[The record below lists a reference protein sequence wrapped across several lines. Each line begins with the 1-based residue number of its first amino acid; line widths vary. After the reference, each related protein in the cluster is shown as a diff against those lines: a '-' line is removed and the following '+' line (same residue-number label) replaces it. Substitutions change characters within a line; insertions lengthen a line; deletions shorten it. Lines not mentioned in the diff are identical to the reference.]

1 MTTQAHSGKKLADL
15 TFSNRLYKRAPFL
28 FAKVAPEPLSQPKI
42 IHINTELL
50 KRLEIDPNL
59 TSNPSFLRFING
71 DLDFE
76 GLFFGASFYSGHQFG
91 HYVPR
96 LGDGR
101 AIMLGEVETHDHNFF
116 ELQLKGSGLTP
127 FSRMGDG
134 KAVVR
139 SSIREY
145 LASAHLKA
153 LGIPTT
159 EALSLISG
167 ADDVYRETVEKSAM
181 VMRVAESFLRF
192 GHFQYYA
199 HTNQLEELKV
209 LVDFV
214 VDNYFTTFK
223 GHPNAYV
230 LFYQEVVK
238 RTAKLFAKW
247 QSVGFCHGV
256 LNTDNMSILG
266 LTLDYGPYGFIENF
280 DQDYICNHSDH
291 EGRYSLG
298 NQPGIG
304 MWNLEM
310 LGVALASLIS
320 EEDRKRTL
328 ETYPQIFFVE
338 YRRLLLEKCGLVK
351 QYESDDDFLRSLLNM
366 LVVTK
371 VDYTQFFRS
380 LSSYEAGTTS
390 LNNIPDRGELRAWL
404 LDYDR
409 RLGMEDVKATD
420 RHHKMLAV
428 NPKFIL
434 RNFVAQIAIDDPS
447 VISKMFEVL
456 TRPYEEWSEHEE
468 WAGSA
473 PVKYRNLSV
482 SCSS

>member
-15 TFSNRLYKRAPFL
+15 TFSNRLYKTAPFL
-28 FAKVAPEPLSQPKI
+28 FVKVAPEALTQPKI
-42 IHINTELL
+42 VHINNELL
-50 KRLEIDPNL
+50 NRLEIDPNL

-76 GLFFGASFYSGHQFG
+76 GLFFGSSFYSGHQFG

-101 AIMLGEVETHDHNFF
+101 AIMLGEVLTESNHFF

-134 KAVVR
+134 KAVLR

-153 LGIPTT
+153 LNIPTT
-159 EALSLISG
+159 EALSLIRG
-167 ADDVYRETVEKSAM
+167 EDDVYRETVEKSAI
-181 VMRVAESFLRF
+181 VMRVSESFLRF

-199 HTNQLEELKV
+199 HTNKLSELKV

-214 VDNYFTTFK
+214 VDNYFTAFK
-223 GHPNAYV
+223 GHPNSYV

-328 ETYPQIFFVE
+328 DTYPQIFFVE
-338 YRRLLLEKCGLVK
+338 YRRLLLEKCGLAK
-351 QYESDDDFLRSLLNM
+351 QLESDEDFLRSLLNM

-371 VDYTQFFRS
+371 VDYTQFFRA
-380 LSSYEAGTTS
+380 LSRYEAGHLTLKNLAES
-390 LNNIPDRGELRAWL
+390 NELRQWL
-404 LDYDR
+404 IQYDS
-409 RLGMEDVKATD
+409 RLSLEETLATE
-420 RHHKMLAV
+420 RHNKMLET
-428 NPKFIL
+428 NPKYIL
-434 RNFVAQIAIDDPS
+434 RNYVAQIAIDNPEI
-447 VISKMFEVL
+447 ISKMFDVL
-456 TRPYEEWSEHEE
+456 THPYEEWNEHEE
-468 WAGSA
+468 WAGPA

>member
-1 MTTQAHSGKKLADL
+1 MTTQALSRKKLADL
-15 TFSNRLYKRAPFL
+15 NFTNRLYMTAPFL
-28 FAKVAPEPLSQPKI
+28 FAKVAPEPLKNPKI
-42 IHINTELL
+42 LHVNSALL
-50 KRLEIDPNL
+50 NQLNIDENL
-59 TSNPSFLRFING
+59 IGNPSFLRFLNG

-101 AIMLGEVETHDHNFF
+101 AATVAEIETDEHKFF

-153 LGIPTT
+153 LNIPTT
-159 EALSLISG
+159 EALGIITG
-167 ADDVYRETVEKSAM
+167 DDDVYREQIEKGSM
-181 VMRVAESFLRF
+181 VMRVSESFLRF

-199 HTNQLEELKV
+199 HTNQEQELKT
-209 LVDFV
+209 LVNFV
-214 VDNYFTTFK
+214 VDHYFIHFK
-223 GHPNAYV
+223 DHPNSYN
-230 LFYQEVVK
+230 LFFQEVVK
-238 RTAKLFAKW
+238 RTAKLFAGW

-328 ETYPQIFFVE
+328 ETYPKIFFVE
-338 YRRLLLEKCGLVK
+338 YRRLLLEKCGLYQPV
-351 QYESDDDFLRSLLNM
+351 EADEEFLRLLLNM

-371 VDYTQFFRS
+371 VDYTQFFRA
-380 LSSYEAGTTS
+380 LSHYEKGGE
-390 LNNIPDRGELRAWL
+390 LKNIPGSSELKIWL
-404 LDYDR
+404 VQYEE
-409 RLGMEDVKATD
+409 RLSMEETSQNV
-420 RHHKMLAV
+420 RLEKMLAM

-434 RNFVAQIAIDDPS
+434 RNYVAQMAIDNPS
-447 VISKMFEVL
+447 LVEKMFEVL
-456 TRPYEEWSEHEE
+456 THPFEEWNDHEE
-468 WAGSA
+468 WAGPA
-473 PVKYRNLSV
+473 PVRYRNLSV

>member
-15 TFSNRLYKRAPFL
+15 TFSNRLYKTAPFL
-28 FAKVAPEPLSQPKI
+28 FARVTPRPLTAPKI
-42 IHINTELL
+42 IHINNRILNE
-50 KRLEIDPNL
+50 LEIDSNQL
-59 TSNPSFLRFING
+59 TNPSFLRFING

-101 AIMLGEVETHDHNFF
+101 AVMLGEVQSSENKFF

-134 KAVVR
+134 RAVVR

-167 ADDVYRETVEKSAM
+167 EDDIYRETIEKSAM

-199 HTNQLEELKV
+199 HTNQTEELKD
-209 LVDFV
+209 LVNFV
-214 VDNYFTTFK
+214 VDNYFINFK
-223 GHPNAYV
+223 DHPNSNV

-238 RTAKLFAKW
+238 RTAKLFARW
-247 QSVGFCHGV
+247 QAVGFCHGV
-256 LNTDNMSILG
+256 LNTDNISILG
-266 LTLDYGPYGFIENF
+266 LTLDYGPFGFIEDF

-310 LGVALASLIS
+310 LGEALASVIS
-320 EEDRKRTL
+320 VEDRKRTL
-328 ETYPQIFFVE
+328 DTYPQIFFIE
-338 YRRLLLEKCGLVK
+338 YRRLLLEKCGLSK
-351 QYESDDDFLRSLLNM
+351 QFEDDENLLKSLLNM

-371 VDYTQFFRS
+371 IDYTQFFRA
-380 LSSYEAGTTS
+380 LSHYEKGTKV
-390 LNNIPDRGELRAWL
+390 LNNIVASSDLENWL
-404 LDYDR
+404 FEYDQ
-409 RLGMEDVKATD
+409 RLEKEEVEQPE
-420 RHHKMLAV
+420 RHKKMLGV

-434 RNFVAQIAIDDPS
+434 RNYVAQIAIDNPEL
-447 VISKMFEVL
+447 ISEMFEVL
-456 TRPYEEWSEHEE
+456 THPFDEWNDREE
-468 WAGSA
+468 WAGPA

>member
-1 MTTQAHSGKKLADL
+1 MTTQALSGKKLADL
-15 TFSNRLYKRAPFL
+15 TFSNRLYKTAPFL
-28 FAKVAPEPLSQPKI
+28 FVKVTPAALTEPKI
-42 IHINTELL
+42 IHINHELL
-50 KRLEIDPNL
+50 NRLEIDSNL
-59 TSNPSFLRFING
+59 TNNPSFLRFLNG

-76 GLFFGASFYSGHQFG
+76 GLFFGSSFYSGHQFG

-101 AIMLGEVETHDHNFF
+101 AIMLGEVETESHQHF

-153 LGIPTT
+153 LNIPTT

-167 ADDVYRETVEKSAM
+167 DDDVYRETVEKSAM
-181 VMRVAESFLRF
+181 VMRVSESFLRF

-214 VDNYFTTFK
+214 VDNYFTSFK
-223 GHPNAYV
+223 GHPNSYV

-266 LTLDYGPYGFIENF
+266 VTLDYGPFGFIEDF

-291 EGRYSLG
+291 EGRYGLG

-328 ETYPQIFFVE
+328 ETYPQIFFIE
-338 YRRLLLEKCGLVK
+338 YRRLLLEKCGLIK
-351 QYESDDDFLRSLLNM
+351 HFESDDDFLRSLLNM

-371 VDYTQFFRS
+371 VDYTQFFRN
-380 LSSYEAGTTS
+380 LSRYEAGA
-390 LNNIPDRGELRAWL
+390 LQIENIPESSELRSWL
-404 LDYDR
+404 VQYDL
-409 RLGMEDVKATD
+409 RLANDESIASE
-420 RHHKMLAV
+420 RYRKMIAI

-434 RNFVAQIAIDDPS
+434 RNFVAQIAIDDPE

-456 TRPYEEWSEHEE
+456 THPYEEWSEHEE
-468 WAGSA
+468 WAGAA
-473 PVKYRNLSV
+473 PVKYKNLSV